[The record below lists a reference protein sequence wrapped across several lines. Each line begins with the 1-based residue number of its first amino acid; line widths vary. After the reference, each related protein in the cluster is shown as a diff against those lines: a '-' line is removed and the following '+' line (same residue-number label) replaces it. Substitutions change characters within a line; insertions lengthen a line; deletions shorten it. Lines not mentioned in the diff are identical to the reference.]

1 MSGKVT
7 AMACEGDNLGKIDF
21 SDSYRP
27 KPRLHAPARQV
38 ARGSGETA
46 GGRDSGQ
53 GFSFSRHGVS
63 WQELAVVE
71 LPLLAIL
78 FLVVSISAL
87 VSPDFELRAS
97 GVSVPL
103 LYTCPFFALTGIPCL
118 FCGMT
123 RSFLAMGGLDVSQ
136 SLSYH
141 PLGPALFV
149 ILTGLVVALVVSIAT
164 RKRIHISI
172 EPALRRHLITGG
184 AILLLGAWFVKVIVW
199 RQTGLI

>member
-1 MSGKVT
+1 
-7 AMACEGDNLGKIDF
+7 MACEGENFGKIDF
-21 SDSYRP
+21 SDRYRP

-38 ARGSGETA
+38 VHGSCETDSW
-46 GGRDSGQ
+46 RDSGK
-53 GFSFSRHGVS
+53 GFGLSRHGVT
-63 WQELAVVE
+63 WQVLAVAE

-78 FLVVSISAL
+78 FLVFSISVL
-87 VSPDFELRAS
+87 VSPDFEMRAS

-103 LYTCPFFALTGIPCL
+103 LYACPFFALTGIPCL

-149 ILTGLVVALVVSIAT
+149 ILAGLAVALAISVITRSRIHVSIGKT
-164 RKRIHISI
+164 
-172 EPALRRHLITGG
+172 LRQRLITGS
-184 AILLLGAWFVKVIVW
+184 AMLLLGAWLVKVIVW